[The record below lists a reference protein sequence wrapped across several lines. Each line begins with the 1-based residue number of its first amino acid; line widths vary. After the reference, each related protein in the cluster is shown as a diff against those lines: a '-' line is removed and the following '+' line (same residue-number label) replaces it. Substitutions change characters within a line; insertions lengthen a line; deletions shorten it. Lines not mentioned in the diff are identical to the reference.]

1 MEKYDLW
8 DGPKFNLIRQLDKK
22 VNFFTIPGSGF
33 DLNCCQRGFWNV
45 ATLWSTIWSRC
56 IYLLP
61 FLASRLVIC
70 TFFEF
75 FNILAFVFTLEL
87 GSDKIRYWHLS
98 SSLRSYSHFCSCLSY
113 TIHLR
118 KLRNWVSVLNLKL
131 LANFFNH
138 LPIQILRIIGNR
150 FSWQAI
156 AVNDILFHIPSYYS
170 LGNAFVGSGFH
181 PFGKIVDSH

>member
-1 MEKYDLW
+1 MTYETVQNSTW
-8 DGPKFNLIRQLDKK
+8 SDGWIRKLIFLPYQVQVLILIAVK
-22 VNFFTIPGSGF
+22 G
-33 DLNCCQRGFWNV
+33 GFWNV

-118 KLRNWVSVLNLKL
+118 KLRNWVSMLNLKL